1 MNVGPSYWDVM
12 SCLTPCFYVHTS
24 CLCPGYMGLPLFGV
38 FTFKA
43 FIYSQRSFRNIH
55 DFSAD
60 YTYIHLL
67 SPSLACPFA
76 QLSAYQ
82 LICVCCKILN
92 SLILQSVLDWEI
104 WTPNKNNV
112 SAWLPCPFHF
122 SGSPCKS
129 KCQSLEWTFRSWVF
143 AGRKLQYSSNKDD
156 ILQAHEK
163 PCHLE
168 IRH

>member
-43 FIYSQRSFRNIH
+43 FIYSQRSFRNIN

-67 SPSLACPFA
+67 IPSLACPSA

-82 LICVCCKILN
+82 LICVWQNIELSKSTECLG
-92 SLILQSVLDWEI
+92 LGDLD
-104 WTPNKNNV
+104 TQQKNNI

-122 SGSPCKS
+122 PGSPCKS
-129 KCQSLEWTFRSWVF
+129 KCRSLEWTFRSWF
-143 AGRKLQYSSNKDD
+143 LQEESFNK
-156 ILQAHEK
+156 AARRMTFCK
-163 PCHLE
+163 PVRSLVS
-168 IRH
+168 